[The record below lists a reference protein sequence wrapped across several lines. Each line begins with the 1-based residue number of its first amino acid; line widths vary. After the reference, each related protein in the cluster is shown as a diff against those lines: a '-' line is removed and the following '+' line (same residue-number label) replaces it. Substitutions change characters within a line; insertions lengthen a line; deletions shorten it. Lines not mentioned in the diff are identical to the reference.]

1 MPHPLVLRIAALVVF
16 FLVLTLVLWRRRQ
29 RS

>member
-1 MPHPLVLRIAALVVF
+1 MPHPLVLRIAALVAF